1 MPQILHQETILVLLM
16 TSPSLV
22 FDRFPTRSKLVLLN
36 CLSESVTLD
45 ILTIK
50 IRVFFI
56 NNCKYFFL
64 FYICLQLAL
73 L

>member
-1 MPQILHQETILVLLM
+1 MLVLLM
-16 TSPSLV
+16 TSPSLM

-36 CLSESVTLD
+36 CLSKSVTLD

-56 NNCKYFFL
+56 NNCKYFL
-64 FYICLQLAL
+64 LLIYRIIFYCLQLAL